1 MARGMAGPAA
11 PEFLSGGGEMGALIR
26 AHDWAATPL
35 GAPQTWPQPLRT
47 AVRLILNTGHPMYI
61 FWGTEGACFYNDA
74 YRQSIGPERHPE
86 SLGQP
91 ARAVWTEIWDTIG
104 PQIEQVM
111 AGRGATWHEN
121 QLLPITRNGRRE
133 DVYWTYSYGPID
145 DEASATGIGGVLVVC
160 TETTGQV
167 LAERRAR
174 HDRAVFARLFEQ
186 APTFMTMLSGPEH
199 RIVLANPG
207 YIKLVGGRDV
217 VGKTVAEALPEVRGQ
232 GFLELLDSVFQSGEA
247 YSAIGARYD
256 LPATGLESPEPR
268 YLDFVYQPIKD
279 DEGAVTGIFVE
290 GHDVTAR
297 REAEEA
303 LRTSEARYQ
312 SLFNSLD
319 FSFYAVD
326 QDWRLSVFNSA
337 AEAFFGFARE
347 DVLGRSLWELFPEGR
362 DRPFGDCC
370 RAAMERGE
378 VSELDAPSALRPG
391 RSVSLR
397 FAPMAGGGASVSLF
411 DVTERRRAERRRD
424 ALVELVRR
432 FDEERETAEISFAA
446 AEILGKTL
454 SVDRVGYGT
463 VDPISETIVIERD
476 WNADGVQSLAG
487 TLQFRDYG
495 SYIENLVRGETV
507 VIADVRDDARTSETA
522 DALIAIN
529 ARSFVNMPVS
539 EQGGLVALLYL
550 NHGEPREWSEED
562 FAFIRDIAGR
572 TRMAVERSRAET
584 ALRELNE
591 TLERQVA
598 DRTATLAQTATRLR
612 AVFATSYQYQGL
624 IDVDGTVLESNAASL
639 AGIKAKAEDVA
650 GMPFWDTPWF
660 SGTPG
665 MADQVRA
672 AVAAVA
678 GGATIRQEVFSNL
691 PIGWRWFDLTLR
703 PAFDA
708 EGEIVAIVPEAI
720 DITERRQAEEA
731 LRQSQKLEAMGQL
744 TGGVAHDFNNLLS
757 PIIGGLDMLQR
768 RGLGGSREQ
777 RLIDG
782 ALQSAERAKTLVQR
796 LLAFA
801 RRQPLQPSAV
811 DVGRLVTG
819 MGDLI
824 ASTTGPQIK
833 VVLEVA
839 DGLPAANADANQVEM
854 ALLNLSVNARDA
866 MPDGGTLRISA
877 DEEAIG
883 HAHRSGLPVGRYVRL
898 SVADTGSGMDDA
910 TAAKA
915 IEPFFSTKGI
925 GKGTGL
931 GLSMVHG
938 LATQLGGT
946 LRISSR
952 AGLGTNIE
960 IWLPVSTNVF
970 EAMGESVEMPTVG
983 RHVGRAL
990 VVDDEALVRASTAD
1004 MLAELGYAVL
1014 EAASAEEALGLIA
1027 AGETIDLLVTDH
1039 LMPGMTGVDLV
1050 REVRSRRPDLPV
1062 LIVSGYADADQIAP
1076 DLPRLSKPF
1085 RQPELAA
1092 GVAAV
1097 VKGD

>member
-1 MARGMAGPAA
+1 MALGMAGLPA
-11 PEFLSGGGEMGALIR
+11 PDFLSGGGEMGALMR

-35 GAPQTWPQPLRT
+35 GPPERWPQPLRT

-61 FWGTEGACFYNDA
+61 FWGPEGACFYNDA
-74 YRQSIGPERHPE
+74 YRQSIGPERHPG

-91 ARAVWTEIWDTIG
+91 AFGVWAEIWDMIG

-133 DVYWTYSYGPID
+133 EVYWTYSYGPID
-145 DEASATGIGGVLVVC
+145 DESSATGVGGVLVVC

-167 LAERRAR
+167 LAERRAA
-174 HDRAVFARLFEQ
+174 HDRQMFTRLFDQ
-186 APTFMTMLSGPEH
+186 APTFMTMLSGPDH
-199 RIVLANPG
+199 RIQLANPG
-207 YIKLVGGRDV
+207 YLRLVGGRDV

-232 GFLELLDSVFQSGEA
+232 GFLELLDSVFRSGEA
-247 YSAIGARYD
+247 YAATGARYD
-256 LPATGLESPEPR
+256 LPAADAAPPESR

-279 DEGAVTGIFVE
+279 DEGVVTGIFVE

-297 REAEEA
+297 RDAEEA
-303 LRTSEARYQ
+303 LRTSDARYQ
-312 SLFNSLD
+312 ALFNSLD
-319 FSFYAVD
+319 FTFYAID
-326 QDWRLSVFNSA
+326 RDWRLSVFNAA
-337 AEAFFGFARE
+337 AEAFFGFERAE
-347 DVLGRSLWELFPEGR
+347 VLGRSLWELFPEGR

-397 FAPMAGGGASVSLF
+397 FAPMAGGGVSVSLF
-411 DVTERRRAERRRD
+411 DVTERRRAEQRRD
-424 ALVELVRR
+424 ALIELVRR

-454 SVDRVGYGT
+454 AVDRVGYGT
-463 VDPISETIVIERD
+463 VDPVSETIVIERD
-476 WNADGVQSLAG
+476 WNAEGVRSLAG
-487 TLQFRDYG
+487 TLHFRDYG
-495 SYIENLVRGETV
+495 SYIEDLARGDTV
-507 VIADVRDDARTSETA
+507 AIADVRDDPRTSDMA

-529 ARSFVNMPVS
+529 AWSFVNMPVS

-550 NHGEPREWSEED
+550 NHGEARIWSDED
-562 FAFIRDIAGR
+562 LAFIRDIAGR
-572 TRMAVERSRAET
+572 TRMAVERARAET

-591 TLERQVA
+591 TLEQQVA
-598 DRTATLAQTATRLR
+598 DRTFTLAQTATRLR

-624 IDVDGTVLESNAASL
+624 IDLDGTVLESNAASL
-639 AGIKAKAEDVA
+639 EGIKAKAEDVA
-650 GMPFWDTPWF
+650 GMAFWDTPWF

-672 AVAAVA
+672 AIAAVA
-678 GGATIRQEVFSNL
+678 GGATIRQEVYSNL

-708 EGEIVAIVPEAI
+708 EGKIVAIVPEAI

-768 RGLGGSREQ
+768 RSVGGERER

-801 RRQPLQPSAV
+801 RRQPLQRTAV
-811 DVGRLVTG
+811 DVGKLVKG

-824 ASTTGPQIK
+824 ASTSGPQIR

-839 DGLPAANADANQVEM
+839 DGMPAANADGNQIEM

-877 DEEAIG
+877 DEEMIG
-883 HAHRSGLPVGRYVRL
+883 QGHRSGLAAGRYIRL
-898 SVADTGSGMDDA
+898 SVADSGLGMDEA
-910 TAAKA
+910 TVAKA

-938 LATQLGGT
+938 LALQLGGALT
-946 LRISSR
+946 ITSR
-952 AGLGTNIE
+952 QDIGTNVE
-960 IWLPVSTNVF
+960 IWLPISPAASAT
-970 EAMGESVEMPTVG
+970 ESPDADIPAVG
-983 RHVGRAL
+983 VVRGRAL
-990 VVDDEALVRASTAD
+990 VVDDEALVRASTSD
-1004 MLAELGYAVL
+1004 MLAELGYAVT
-1014 EAASAEEALGLIA
+1014 EAASAETALALLA
-1027 AGETIDLLVTDH
+1027 AGETVDLLVTDH
-1039 LMPGMTGVDLV
+1039 LMPGMTGVDLA
-1050 REVRSRRPDLPV
+1050 REVRNLAPELPV
-1062 LIVSGYADADQIAP
+1062 LIVSGYAEAEDVAP

-1092 GVAAV
+1092 SIAAIT
-1097 VKGD
+1097 KPG